1 MMYHK
6 ALLFNDATI
15 GNEILEAKHPAQV
28 KKLGR
33 AVRDFTDEKWNESRY
48 SIVVRGNM
56 LKFTQN
62 EHLKSQLL
70 ATGDKILVEAS
81 PRDRIWGIG
90 RGAKNAM
97 EYRDSWGLNLLGKA
111 LMDVRK
117 NLREEDAVDPIIEDG
132 DEVTS
137 AVNTA

>member
-6 ALLFNDATI
+6 ALLFDDAPI
-15 GNEILEAKHPAQV
+15 GNEILSAKHPAQV

-33 AVRDFTDEKWNESRY
+33 AVRDFTDEKWNEHRY
-48 SIVVRGNM
+48 DIVVRANI
-56 LKFTQN
+56 LKFSQN

-90 RGAKNAM
+90 RGAKKAM
-97 EYRDSWGLNLLGKA
+97 EFRDSWGLNLLGKA

-117 NLREEDAVDPIIEDG
+117 KLREDDAADPTSIQDRDG
-132 DEVTS
+132 AIDS
-137 AVNTA
+137 A